1 LPGIVWAPFTH
12 RSTATGTKET
22 GRLAV
27 GALAGHPAQAGSPG
41 VVRPPLTVGT
51 GAVDPNDWADPDGT
65 AEAEAEAKDAEG
77 AAGADVADAVGA
89 DPCGGAPARVVPH
102 PAASV
107 PAASSAA
114 VTAHTR
120 VPAPRAA
127 AIGAFCVFM
136 ALPRFSGHLLDGA
149 RVADGFTSS
158 RVLPHIAP
166 PRGRGSRADD
176 YERNATKLQF
186 PAWTSQTWRVHD
198 YDLLVIGSGPGG
210 QKAAIAAAKLDRRV
224 AVVERPQ
231 MLGGVC
237 VNTGTIPSKT
247 LREAIL
253 YLTGTGQR
261 EIYGQAYRV
270 KDDITVADLTA
281 RTSHV
286 VSRENDVVRSQLARN
301 RVTIIQGVGYFVGPH
316 AVEVEDVG
324 GRVRKATADKI
335 VIATGTKPAR
345 PATVA
350 FDEKAVIDS
359 DGMNHLD
366 KVPRSM
372 VVVGAGVIGME
383 YASMFAALG
392 TKVTVVEKRMTMLEF
407 CDEEVVEALK
417 YHLRDLAVT
426 FRFGETVASVEAHP
440 DGAITVLRSGKRIP
454 ADTVLYSA
462 GRQGMTDGLN
472 LPAAGLT
479 ADERGRIAVDEF
491 YRTKVEHVYA
501 VGDVIGFP
509 ALAATSMEQ
518 GRRAALHA
526 FGEPVS
532 SNNVPQPIGIY
543 SIPEISFVGR
553 TEAELTEACVPF
565 EVGVSRYRELARG
578 QIVGDSYGVL
588 KLLVSPEDRTLLG
601 VHVFGTGATELIHIG
616 QAVMGCGGTVDYL
629 VDAVFNYPTLAESYK
644 VAALDATNKMRA
656 VTRLSG

>member
-1 LPGIVWAPFTH
+1 
-12 RSTATGTKET
+12 
-22 GRLAV
+22 
-27 GALAGHPAQAGSPG
+27 
-41 VVRPPLTVGT
+41 
-51 GAVDPNDWADPDGT
+51 
-65 AEAEAEAKDAEG
+65 
-77 AAGADVADAVGA
+77 
-89 DPCGGAPARVVPH
+89 
-102 PAASV
+102 
-107 PAASSAA
+107 
-114 VTAHTR
+114 
-120 VPAPRAA
+120 
-127 AIGAFCVFM
+127 M
-136 ALPRFSGHLLDGA
+136 
-149 RVADGFTSS
+149 
-158 RVLPHIAP
+158 
-166 PRGRGSRADD
+166 
-176 YERNATKLQF
+176 Y
-186 PAWTSQTWRVHD
+186 D
-198 YDLLVIGSGPGG
+198 YDLVVIGSGPGG

-224 AVVERPQ
+224 AVIERPQ

-253 YLTGTGQR
+253 YLTGAGQR
-261 EIYGQAYRV
+261 EIYGQSYRV

-281 RTSHV
+281 RITHV

-301 RVTIIQGVGYFVGPH
+301 RVTIIQGTGYFVGPH
-316 AVEVEDVG
+316 SIEVDDG
-324 GRVRKATADKI
+324 SRTRKVTADKV
-335 VIATGTKPAR
+335 VIATGTGPAR
-345 PATVA
+345 PPSVA
-350 FDEKAVIDS
+350 FDDKTIIDS
-359 DGMNHLD
+359 DGINHLEH
-366 KVPRSM
+366 VPRSM

-392 TKVTVVEKRMTMLEF
+392 TKVTVVEKRMRMLEF

-426 FRFGETVASVEAHP
+426 FRFGESVSSVESHP
-440 DGAITVLRSGKRIP
+440 EGAITMLGSGKKIP

-479 ADERGRIAVDEF
+479 ADERGRIKVDEF
-491 YRTKVEHVYA
+491 FRTKVEHVYA

-518 GRRAALHA
+518 GRLAANHA
-526 FGEPVS
+526 FGEAIS
-532 SNNVPQPIGIY
+532 TNEIPQPIGIY
-543 SIPEISFVGR
+543 SIPEISFVGK

-588 KLLVSPEDRTLLG
+588 KLLISPIDRKLLG
-601 VHVFGTGATELIHIG
+601 VHVFGTQATELIHIG

-656 VTRLSG
+656 VTRLSS